1 MDILKMN
8 IDAIGIN
15 GAMEFVSNAL
25 KDKVNDS
32 DKIKTLDG
40 IINKIQLLKDI
51 ELVCQAKKEAI
62 VRGIMNPVKP
72 EKESK
77 GKYGTVKWLADLLD
91 KKVQT
96 IYGYVRRN
104 EVPYLKQG
112 KSVLFDKEE
121 IYQFI
126 EKGKIH
132 ASSQVKAD
140 ALKYLMTIRKN

>member
-1 MDILKMN
+1 M
-8 IDAIGIN
+8 
-15 GAMEFVSNAL
+15 
-25 KDKVNDS
+25 
-32 DKIKTLDG
+32 
-40 IINKIQLLKDI
+40 LKDI

-62 VRGIMNPVKP
+62 VRGLVNPVKP

-77 GKYGTVKWLADLLD
+77 GKYGTVKWLANLLD

-132 ASSQVKAD
+132 TSGQVKAD